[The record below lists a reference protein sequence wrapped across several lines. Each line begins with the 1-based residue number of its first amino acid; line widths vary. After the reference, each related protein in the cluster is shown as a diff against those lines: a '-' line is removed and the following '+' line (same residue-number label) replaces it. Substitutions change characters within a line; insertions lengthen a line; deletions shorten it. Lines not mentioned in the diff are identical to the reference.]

1 MAKEVIRIL
10 INDIEMY
17 LSNTASKSYF
27 EYNIAMEMEFSDFL
41 RTCLKK
47 DGTSLSERSI
57 DHYCSGLAVA
67 SEDMLR
73 EGVISKPLQA
83 MSLLELDLAIALIR
97 VNPYFEAKDKKGKR
111 MYSNA
116 IKHYRL
122 YVSSIIGDGNSA
134 EQAMKQIEDD
144 ASLDAIERET
154 LTKARIGQGI
164 YRDNLLRK
172 YHGRCIITQLSLPE
186 ILIASHIKPW
196 AASSNKE
203 RISPDNGFLLSAT
216 YDRLFD
222 QGLISFENDG
232 HILLSSIITSD
243 NAEILN
249 LNRSRKYDILCNPTM
264 SGFLSYHREMI
275 FIK

>member
-1 MAKEVIRIL
+1 
-10 INDIEMY
+10 
-17 LSNTASKSYF
+17 
-27 EYNIAMEMEFSDFL
+27 MEFSDFL
-41 RTCLKK
+41 RTCPKK
-47 DGTSLSERSI
+47 DGTALSDRSV

-67 SEDMLR
+67 SKDMLR
-73 EGVISKPLQA
+73 ERVISKPLQE
-83 MSLLELDLAIALIR
+83 MNLLELDLAIALIR
-97 VNPYFEAKDKKGKR
+97 ANPFFEAKDKKGKR

-122 YVSSIIGDGNSA
+122 YVCSVIGEGDSA
-134 EQAMKQIEDD
+134 EQALHQIKEDTNLN
-144 ASLDAIERET
+144 ATERDT
-154 LTKARIGQGI
+154 LVKARIGQGE
-164 YRDNLLRK
+164 YRDRLIQK
-172 YHGRCIITQLSLPE
+172 YHGRCIITRLSLPE

-196 AASSNKE
+196 AASNNRE
-203 RISPDNGFLLSAT
+203 RISSDNGLLLSAT

-249 LNRSRKYDILCNPTM
+249 LNRSKKYDILCNPTM